1 MATNKKNNNGI
12 RIGDYLYITSIY
24 YSGGEP
30 PVMVSLTN
38 GKPRHSGEATV
49 NLFIDKELF
58 FENSFDSV
66 LVALENHSAKLAAS
80 LSKA

>member
-1 MATNKKNNNGI
+1 MATKKKTNGI

-24 YSGGEP
+24 YGGGEP
-30 PVMVSLTN
+30 TIMVSASD
-38 GKPRHSGEATV
+38 GKPGGTTV

-58 FENSFDSV
+58 FENSFESV

-80 LSKA
+80 LSKV